1 VQGGIW
7 VRLVDLGI
15 AQKFQN
21 QNVCVFAYFC
31 SIKILATMTTT
42 TIREE
47 VRKLARTEQLSLIQY
62 IVEILQEDDDF
73 VLSEAWKEELDK
85 RDEDYRAGTE
95 KLHTWAEAQKMIAPQ
110 S

>member
-1 VQGGIW
+1 
-7 VRLVDLGI
+7 
-15 AQKFQN
+15 
-21 QNVCVFAYFC
+21 
-31 SIKILATMTTT
+31 MTTT